1 MLRKS
6 IECVR
11 IYTFD
16 DLDLLDERVRC
27 YLAYHPNVM
36 SHVLTPQEVEQYTS
50 SAIQSLVREVSDSK
64 I

>member
-11 IYTFD
+11 SYRFD
-16 DLDLLDERVRC
+16 DLGLLDERVRC
-27 YLAYHPNVM
+27 HLAYHSNVM

-50 SAIQSLVREVSDSK
+50 SAIQSLV
-64 I
+64 